1 MGCALRCC
9 YGLLVQVG
17 CARTS
22 HSQMCFRAALS
33 IILWTTLRHLRA
45 RSRHSRASRIERK
58 ESVCALITE
67 VVASGWAT
75 RADCAKIVGRARYVF
90 CPVFGTAGL
99 ASLQPLTNPATKLS
113 LVDGS
118 PGAAAMR
125 TLRSIVSATRP
136 THFHVNAT
144 NQRPVVV
151 LTDACTTKHKLGG
164 LGVVVW
170 DPDDGPARRLYHE
183 AGGVAP
189 WMLALFERLQ
199 PKKTYIATYE
209 LLAEVCAYTSFPD
222 VLRGRIIYHFVDNTV
237 YTAALAG
244 SIEAYSS
251 RPDCARIIDALVAR
265 ILKLSC
271 RPWFGFVYS
280 EDNLSDLPSRG
291 SFELLISLG
300 SKRRA
305 LVRPSLATHG
315 SSRARGSLDPGGLY
329 PRPPIR

>member
-99 ASLQPLTNPATKLS
+99 TSLQPLTNPATKLS
-113 LVDGS
+113 LVDGT
-118 PGAAAMR
+118 PGAAV
-125 TLRSIVSATRP
+125 VSATCP

-170 DPDDGPARRLYHE
+170 DPDDGPAGRLYHE

-199 PKKTYIATYE
+199 RKKTYIATYE

-305 LVRPSLATHG
+305 LVRPSLATL
-315 SSRARGSLDPGGLY
+315 SRDEPSVPGLAAE
-329 PRPPIR
+329 

>member
-1 MGCALRCC
+1 MQGWRWQGPPILVGCALRCC

-67 VVASGWAT
+67 VVASGSVT

-125 TLRSIVSATRP
+125 TLRSRVSATCP

-189 WMLALFERLQ
+189 WMLALFERLCNRRRHTSRRTSCSLRCVHI
-199 PKKTYIATYE
+199 PRFRMFFVGGLSITLWTI
-209 LLAEVCAYTSFPD
+209 LL
-222 VLRGRIIYHFVDNTV
+222 R
-237 YTAALAG
+237 
-244 SIEAYSS
+244 
-251 RPDCARIIDALVAR
+251 
-265 ILKLSC
+265 
-271 RPWFGFVYS
+271 
-280 EDNLSDLPSRG
+280 SRG
-291 SFELLISLG
+291 P
-300 SKRRA
+300 SKR
-305 LVRPSLATHG
+305 
-315 SSRARGSLDPGGLY
+315 SRADLTVRVLSML
-329 PRPPIR
+329 